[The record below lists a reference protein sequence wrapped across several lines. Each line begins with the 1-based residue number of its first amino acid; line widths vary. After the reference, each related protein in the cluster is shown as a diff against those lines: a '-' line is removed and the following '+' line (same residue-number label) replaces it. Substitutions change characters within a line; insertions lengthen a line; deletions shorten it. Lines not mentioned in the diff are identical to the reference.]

1 MNKDLFFNYAVAK
14 KEEKRIKALLDEL
27 RPQVVAEM
35 EAVAADKV
43 PSEFGTFT
51 LVPKSVWKFSPAVAA
66 AEKKVDE
73 LKESEKA
80 TGLAHSDVRY
90 DLIFKDAPKKE

>member
-14 KEEKRIKALLDEL
+14 KEEKRVKALLEEL

-35 EAVAADKV
+35 EAVNADKV

-51 LVPKSVWKFSPAVAA
+51 LIPKSIWKYSPAVAT

-73 LKESEKA
+73 LKEQEKA
-80 TGLAHSDVRY
+80 AGVAHSDVRY
-90 DLIFKDAPKKE
+90 DLIFKDAPKK

>member
-1 MNKDLFFNYAVAK
+1 MNKNTFQEYALAK

-35 EAVAADKV
+35 EAVGADKV

-51 LVPKSVWKFSPAVAA
+51 LIPKSIWKYSPAVDA

-73 LKESEKA
+73 LKEQEKA
-80 TGLAHSDVRY
+80 TGVAHSDVRY
-90 DLIFKDAPKKE
+90 DLIFKDVKKDA